1 MTLNE
6 DMAST
11 FERIEGVFAMQQA
24 RSYEIG
30 QRPLADRKADLKKLW
45 KEILAKRD
53 EIAEAMALD
62 LGKPAVETDFSE
74 IYPIKSDLF
83 HALRNLSGWARK
95 KPASTPMTLLGT
107 RAWTKPEPKGV
118 VLIISPWN
126 FPFNLTFGPL
136 VSALAAGNCVMLKPS
151 ESTPNCARVMGEIIA
166 ACFSPDHVALF
177 EGDHRISE
185 YMVNLP
191 YQHIFFTG
199 GIGIGKKVM
208 TAAAKN
214 LTSVTL
220 ELGGKT
226 PAIVDRSA
234 NLQEAVRRIVWA
246 RFFNSGQ
253 VCISPDYIL
262 VEDAIA
268 DEFVASAKAQIIQ
281 FYGQNPAQS
290 NQLSHLVHQAHYDKI
305 THMIS
310 DAVGKG
316 ATLAAG
322 GKVNVDRLFVE
333 PTILTGA
340 TLEMDV
346 MKEEIF
352 GPILPIIRWKTHD
365 QAIQIIQKL
374 DRPLALYIFSKQK
387 HTIAHFISN
396 SRAGTTGINET
407 FIQFVHPE
415 LPFGGIG
422 QSGMGKAH
430 GQYGFDTFSNER
442 SFIQQT
448 WRLNA
453 ARLTHPPYNNFSRW
467 LANTIIRWF

>member
-6 DMAST
+6 DMQGT

-45 KEILAKRD
+45 KAILAKRT
-53 EIAEAMALD
+53 EIAKAMSLD

-83 HALRNLSGWARK
+83 HALRNLSTWAQK
-95 KPASTPMTLLGT
+95 KPASTPLTLMGT

-136 VSALAAGNCVMLKPS
+136 VSALSAGNCVMLKPS
-151 ESTPNCARVMGEIIA
+151 ESTPNCARVMSEIIA

-199 GIGIGKKVM
+199 GISIGKKVM

-214 LTSVTL
+214 LTPVTL

-234 NLQEAVRRIVWA
+234 NLQEAARRIVWA

-268 DEFVASAKAQIIQ
+268 DQFVAAAKDQITQ

-290 NQLSHLVHQAHYDKI
+290 DQLSHLVHQAHYDKI

-310 DAVGKG
+310 DALGKG

-322 GKVNVDRLFVE
+322 GKVIVDRLFVE

-346 MKEEIF
+346 MKDEIF
-352 GPILPIIRWKTHD
+352 GPILPIIRWKTQD

-387 HTIAHFISN
+387 STVAHFISN

>member
-1 MTLNE
+1 MTFIE
-6 DMAST
+6 DLAGT

-45 KEILAKRD
+45 KTVLAKRTD
-53 EIAEAMALD
+53 IANAMALD

-74 IYPIKSDLF
+74 VYPIKSDIF
-83 HALRNLSGWARK
+83 HALRNLSMWARK
-95 KPASTPMTLLGT
+95 KPASTPLTLLGT

-136 VSALAAGNCVMLKPS
+136 ISALSAGNCVMLKPS
-151 ESTPNCARVMGEIIA
+151 ESTPNCARVMREIVE

-177 EGDHRISE
+177 EGDYRVSE
-185 YMVNLP
+185 YMVSLP
-191 YQHIFFTG
+191 FHHIFFTG
-199 GIGIGKKVM
+199 GVEIGKKVM
-208 TAAAKN
+208 AAAAKN
-214 LTSVTL
+214 LTPVTL

-234 NLQEAVRRIVWA
+234 NLKEAVRRIVWA

-253 VCISPDYIL
+253 VCISPDYVL

-268 DEFVASAKAQIIQ
+268 DQFLDLVKAQIMQ
-281 FYGQNPAQS
+281 FYGQNPANS
-290 NQLSHLVHQAHYDKI
+290 NQLSHLVHQAHFNKI

-310 DAVGKG
+310 DALGKG
-316 ATLAAG
+316 AELATG
-322 GKVNVDRLFVE
+322 GKVVVERLFID
-333 PTILTGA
+333 PTVLTGV
-340 TLEMDV
+340 TLDMDV
-346 MKEEIF
+346 MKDEIF
-352 GPILPIIRWKTHD
+352 GPILPILRWKTND
-365 QAIQIIQKL
+365 EAIQVIRQL
-374 DRPLALYIFSKQK
+374 DRPLAFYIFSQQK
-387 HTIAHFISN
+387 SAITKFISN

-422 QSGMGKAH
+422 HSGMGKAH

-448 WRLNA
+448 WRFNA
-453 ARLTHPPYNNFSRW
+453 ARFTHPPYNSFSRW
-467 LANTIIRWF
+467 LANVIIKWL